1 MKFLKSA
8 IIGLAGVAGI
18 MMATSCDDY
27 LDVNDDPNNAGSQD
41 AQYFN
46 RLVWVEHYTI
56 ATIFQTQKLHQ
67 Q

>member
-41 AQYFN
+41 ASISTDWCGSN
-46 RLVWVEHYTI
+46 TTPTMHIT
-56 ATIFQTQKLHQ
+56 
-67 Q
+67 